1 MVKLIKIKGEGGPGP
16 NLDPHPGYFVKWTL
30 YPKAAVTS
38 LLLSLD
44 YLRKQ
49 DWKRAVECIGHIHL
63 LFQKRKGEWSRYLKF
78 YADWGRMM
86 EKIQEERPDKLLES
100 CRV

>member
-78 YADWGRMM
+78 YSDWGRMM